1 MGKGMKTRYK
11 VLLVTLAALLVIP
24 FLIPVNTTGTLT
36 NKEAAEDVWQGRSEY
51 IELANHEVHYVT
63 AGNPNSNKLLI
74 MLHGFGAS
82 AYSFKY
88 VMDLIPDAHVVAYDR
103 AAFGFTE
110 RPATFDQNPYGVD
123 AQLEVIDGFIE
134 TFGENKDVYLLGH
147 SAGGAMAMAYAE
159 SNQEKLTGLIL
170 EAPAVY
176 ATGGAP
182 TAINWLFSIPQL
194 DRLGPLLVSSIASS
208 GLDLLYESYED
219 ESLLTEETLNAYTKP
234 LEVIG
239 WEKAFWEFN
248 KADRPANL
256 EESIK
261 DVNLEVL
268 VITGDNDT
276 VVATEDSIRLSEEL
290 PNATLEII
298 SNTGHLPNEEKPE
311 EFAQIVSGFLSD

>member
-1 MGKGMKTRYK
+1 MKTRYK
-11 VLLVTLAALLVIP
+11 ILLGVLAAILVIP
-24 FLIPVNTTGTLT
+24 FLIPVNTTGTLS

-51 IELANHEVHYVT
+51 IELADHEVHYVT
-63 AGNPNSNKLLI
+63 AGNPNSDKLLI

-88 VMDLIPDAHVVAYDR
+88 VMDLIPDTQVIAYDR

-110 RPATFDQNPYGVD
+110 RPATFDQNPYGLSS
-123 AQLEVIDGFIE
+123 QLEVIDGFIE
-134 TFGENKDVYLLGH
+134 TFGKNKEVYLLGH
-147 SAGGAMAMAYAE
+147 SAGGSMAMAYAE

-176 ATGGAP
+176 VTGGAP
-182 TAINWLFSIPQL
+182 SGINWLFSIPQL
-194 DRLGPLLVSSIASS
+194 DRLGPALVSSIASS

-219 ESLLTEETLNAYTKP
+219 ESLVTEETLNAYTKP

-261 DVNLEVL
+261 DINLEVL

-276 VVATEDSIRLSEEL
+276 VVATDDSIRLSEEL
-290 PNATLEII
+290 PNAALEVI
-298 SNTGHLPNEEKPE
+298 SNTGHLPNEEKPA
-311 EFAQIVSGFLSD
+311 EFAGIVSGFLSD